1 MKVSLYTITLNGG
14 YYRGPAVPLME
25 ILPLAKKWGYDGIEL
40 EGKRPHGS
48 TLDLGKAERDAIK
61 KAAADNGLE
70 LSCVAAYNDYTS
82 PVEEHRQ
89 NELINT
95 REQIFLARD
104 IGAPIVR
111 VFSAWSGVTIRDGV
125 ITYDIARHNH
135 LHRFSGVTPLEQWY
149 YVRDCLREA
158 AKIAEGEGVILALQN
173 HKPVIEKYQDMLD
186 FIHEVDSPALKAC
199 LDVPLMVEH
208 TEEYY
213 REALGNVGA
222 LQVHTHY
229 GGRYVRK
236 DDGTVIR
243 DPKFAG
249 KTNDQLFY
257 KLQKELCGFAGHN
270 GYELCSPT
278 LTGHDHE
285 GLEHAKLQA
294 ELACAYM
301 KQISNFL

>member
-14 YYRGPAVPLME
+14 YYRGPAVPLMD
-25 ILPLAKKWGYDGIEL
+25 IFPLAKKWGYDGIEI

-48 TLDLGKAERDAIK
+48 PLDLGKAERDAIK

-70 LSCVAAYNDYTS
+70 LPCVAAYNDYSS

-89 NELINT
+89 TQLINT
-95 REQIFLARD
+95 REMIRFAKD
-104 IGAPIVR
+104 IGSPIVR
-111 VFSAWSGVTIRDGV
+111 VFSAWAGVTMRDGV

-135 LHRFSGVTPLEQWY
+135 QTRFVGVTALEQWH
-149 YVRDCLREA
+149 YVRDCLKEA
-158 AKIAEGEGVILALQN
+158 ANIAEGEGVTLALQN
-173 HKPVIEKYQDMLD
+173 HMIIINKYQDMLD
-186 FIHEVDSPALKAC
+186 FIQEIDSPALKAC

-208 TEEYY
+208 TEAYY
-213 REALGNVGA
+213 REALGKVGS
-222 LQVHTHY
+222 LQVYTHF
-229 GGRYVRK
+229 GGRFLRQ

-243 DPKFAG
+243 DPKFTG
-249 KTNDQLFY
+249 RTNDELFY
-257 KLQKELCGFAGHN
+257 KLQKELCGFTGHN

-285 GLEHAKLQA
+285 GQEHAMLQA

-301 KQISNFL
+301 KQIAAKL